1 MDYHFLGLISR
12 RWKVNKDYL
21 SYDAI
26 RNAISAK
33 AEYTEELH
41 KFENKFQ
48 ELKNSFDKFEDAFDD
63 FIEENEKDLLREKN
77 DRASTLYNY
86 SALTVEV
93 TLWTGYGWDDSWDYY
108 RATVPFDK
116 IPYVVENGIKS
127 LKEFSDD
134 GYKDYFENLDK

>member
-1 MDYHFLGLISR
+1 M
-12 RWKVNKDYL
+12 NKDYL

-48 ELKNSFDKFEDAFDD
+48 DLKNSFDKFEDAFDD
-63 FIEENEKDLLREKN
+63 FIEENEKDILREKN
-77 DRASTLYNY
+77 DSAFTFYDY
-86 SALTVEV
+86 DALTVGI
-93 TLWTGYGWDDSWDYY
+93 TLWEEAEYEWDDGCDYY

-134 GYKDYFENLDK
+134 GYEDYFENLDK